1 MSVDRSTSAVAI
13 GFLSERNA
21 PVPCRCVYCVVRVR
35 DRTEESIHS
44 CRADIGRGNRIAK
57 RKKRAC
63 TVSVCV
69 LCCTGARRRKAFIHV
84 ELYIMFCLC
93 WCVIYTESPVL
104 PRRGHFICCAAAGKT
119 APTCAQRRFPHSR
132 GERSVDEIV
141 SHSVTFYDIILGV
154 QRRRALEPT

>member
-84 ELYIMFCLC
+84 ELYIMFCVGVL
-93 WCVIYTESPVL
+93 YTYRIPGATPARAL
-104 PRRGHFICCAAAGKT
+104 YLLRG
-119 APTCAQRRFPHSR
+119 R
-132 GERSVDEIV
+132 GENSPHVRTEAIP
-141 SHSVTFYDIILGV
+141 TLPG
-154 QRRRALEPT
+154 RALR